1 MLSIRLSSGECLKF
15 VQVVLLYKLDVIYSK
30 AISNEVSDPY
40 AEKIMLADVYQ
51 KRYKE
56 LFTG

>member
-1 MLSIRLSSGECLKF
+1 MKF